1 MNQTVNPLRQYF
13 RRPSIYLRLPSGGE
27 FWPAGCLTHTQNGE
41 FPVFPMTAIDEI
53 TYRTPDALFNG
64 DAVVS
69 VIQSCVPNITNA
81 WEAPVTDINSLLV
94 AIRIASYG
102 HELELGTACP
112 ACQHTA
118 EYNLDLRTVLDQL
131 QSPDFKK
138 SIVQGDLEIFFQPM
152 TYRYQHQT
160 NTVQFE
166 EQKMIQMIPGSDLPD
181 DEKIR
186 RLNAA
191 LKRITELTV
200 DALKYSIAG
209 IRTPTAF
216 VTETEFIQEFLSNC
230 DRSLFNLIR
239 DKVIELRQA
248 SELKPLK
255 IKCTECGHE
264 YEQPLTL
271 DMASFFETA
280 SWT

>member
-1 MNQTVNPLRQYF
+1 MNQTANPLRQYF

-27 FWPAGCLTHTQNGE
+27 FWPQESLASTESGE

-64 DAVVS
+64 EAVVS
-69 VIQSCVPNITNA
+69 VIQSCVPNIRNA
-81 WEAPVTDINSLLV
+81 WEAPATDINSILV

-102 HELELGTACP
+102 HELELGTVCP
-112 ACQHTA
+112 NCSNQA
-118 EYNLDLRTVLDQL
+118 EYTLDLRTVLDQL
-131 QSPDFKK
+131 KSPDFKHTIK
-138 SIVQGDLEIFFQPM
+138 HGDLEIFFQPIS
-152 TYRYQHQT
+152 YRHQHET
-160 NTVQFE
+160 NSVQFE

-181 DEKIR
+181 DEKLR

-200 DALKYSIAG
+200 NALKYSIAG

-216 VTETEFIQEFLSNC
+216 VTETEFIQEFLNNC
-230 DRSLFNLIR
+230 DRKLFNQIR
-239 DKVIELRQA
+239 DHVIDLRQV
-248 SELKPLK
+248 SELKPLH
-255 IKCTECGHE
+255 IKCTECSHE
-264 YEQPLTL
+264 YDQPLTL
-271 DMASFFETA
+271 DMASFFEAA

>member
-1 MNQTVNPLRQYF
+1 MNQSANPLRQYF

-27 FWPAGCLTHTQNGE
+27 FWPPGTLAATENGE
-41 FPVFPMTAIDEI
+41 LPVYPMTAIDEI

-64 DAVVS
+64 EAVVS
-69 VIQSCVPNITNA
+69 VIQSCVPNVQNA
-81 WEAPVTDINSLLV
+81 WEAPATDLNSILV
-94 AIRIASYG
+94 AVRIASYG
-102 HELELGTACP
+102 HELELGTKCTN
-112 ACQHTA
+112 CGHEA
-118 EYNLDLRTVLDQL
+118 EYTLDLRTVLDQL
-131 QSPDFKK
+131 KSPDFKHTIK
-138 SIVQGDLEIFFQPM
+138 HGDLEIYFRPI
-152 TYRYQHQT
+152 TYRQQHET

-181 DEKIR
+181 EEKLS

-200 DALKYSIAG
+200 NALKFSIAG
-209 IRTPTAF
+209 IRTPTAL
-216 VTETEFIQEFLSNC
+216 VTESEFIQEFLNNC
-230 DRSLFNLIR
+230 DRKLFNQIR
-239 DKVIELRQA
+239 DHVIELRQS

-255 IKCTECGHE
+255 MKCTECEHE

-280 SWT
+280 S